1 MSILELFEGE
11 SVAAEPL
18 VSIIVPAYKV
28 AAFIDETL
36 NSVFSQTYNDFE
48 VIVINDGS
56 PDTDELEKAIE
67 KHRASIRY
75 LKQNNQ
81 GAGAARNAGLR
92 IARGQFVAFLDGDDI
107 WMPEFLAHQLEL
119 INSDGGY
126 DLVYADA
133 VNFGNPI
140 FDGRNSMKT
149 NPSHGDVTFEKLLCG
164 ECNVIT
170 SAVVARR
177 DRITE
182 VGLFDVQFPNSQDFD
197 LWLRLAK
204 DKAKITYQR
213 KILVRRRLYAG
224 SLASDSVRSFEGEIR
239 VLEKAGRDPDLT
251 PGERETI
258 AQTIS
263 ARRSSAEVL
272 KGKRALLSGDFALA
286 EQAFALAV
294 SCTPSWKLRLVL
306 CSLRFAPRMTQ
317 HLFKFQESRTGSFAA
332 SSIAST
338 SARS

>member
-1 MSILELFEGE
+1 MSDSL
-11 SVAAEPL
+11 SKKDSPL
-18 VSIIVPAYKV
+18 VSVIMPAYKV
-28 AAFIDETL
+28 APFIAEAL
-36 NSVFSQTYNDFE
+36 SSVFLQSFTDFE

-56 PDTDELEKAIE
+56 PDTAELEKAIE
-67 KHRASIRY
+67 KYRASIHY
-75 LKQNNQ
+75 LKQENQ

-92 IARGQFVAFLDGDDI
+92 IARGRFVAFLDGDDI
-107 WMPEFLAHQLEL
+107 WLPEFLADQLKL
-119 INSDGGY
+119 INSNGGY

-140 FDGRNSMKT
+140 FAGRNSMKT

-177 DRITE
+177 ERIIK

-204 DKAKITYQR
+204 DKARITYQQ

-224 SLASDSVRSFEGEIR
+224 SLASDSVKSFEGEIG
-239 VLEKAGRDPDLT
+239 VLEKAGRGDDLT
-251 PGERETI
+251 ASERETI
-258 AQTIS
+258 ALTIA

-272 KGKRALLSGDFALA
+272 KGKRALLGGEFEQAERSFALA
-286 EQAFALAV
+286 Y
-294 SCTPSWKLRLVL
+294 SSKPNWKLRLVL
-306 CSLRFAPRMTQ
+306 CSLRLSPRITQ
-317 HLFKFQESRTGSFAA
+317 HLFRFQESRTGNFA
-332 SSIAST
+332 SSSILPT